1 MIPGMNGI
9 DPRRMNALM
18 KQMGIENNEIDAS
31 KVIIELKDGSVI
43 EVIDP
48 SVTEI
53 VMQGNRSFQ
62 VAGNV
67 TTKEVLSIP
76 QEDIDM
82 VSESANVSKEKAKD
96 ALEETKGDIAEAIS
110 KLSE

>member
-9 DPRRMNALM
+9 DPRRMNAMM
-18 KQMGIENNEIDAS
+18 KQMGIENNEIDAE
-31 KVIIELKDGSVI
+31 KVTIELKNGSII
-43 EVIDP
+43 EITEP

-67 TTKEVLSIP
+67 DYKEVLKIP
-76 QEDIDM
+76 QEDIEM
-82 VSESANVSKEKAKD
+82 VSQSSNVSLEKAKV
-96 ALEETKGDIAEAIS
+96 ALEETKGDIAEAIT

>member
-1 MIPGMNGI
+1 MIPGMNGM
-9 DPRRMNALM
+9 DPRKMNALM
-18 KQMGIENNEIDAS
+18 KQMGIENNDIDAA

-62 VAGNV
+62 VAGTV
-67 TTKEVLSIP
+67 TTKEVLTIP

-82 VSESANVSKEKAKD
+82 VSESANVSKEKAKET
-96 ALEETKGDIAEAIS
+96 LEETKGDIAEAIS